1 MEFWGAVVESGEHLS
16 VVPAD
21 CRIIHISQVAVGES
35 KKDESVCLFIK
46 VNGKKFVI
54 GTLFTHKKPQLLCD
68 VVVDREFELSHNW
81 KNGKILVGR
90 YFWATKMSTA
100 AGKQTMKI
108 VEPEKDENSEDGDDD
123 NGVDDLVSEDD
134 EVETVEPVEE
144 DKAEESNDD
153 YSVYDADSE
162 FDKADPPMKEEGKN
176 EDGEETTEEP
186 LLDRIALFSKDDL
199 CCGIPNPNTQQPS
212 QVVEKFWKNEDFI
225 KGLRRQISH
234 YPFMATDL
242 MCYAAEF
249 IEESPEERIAR
260 INRNYSLKYFLNA
273 VHPRFRM
280 RSGSPQ
286 YFVWVLDYARCAYR
300 AVMNNTNERI

>member
-1 MEFWGAVVESGEHLS
+1 MEFWGAVVESGEYLS

-21 CRIIHISQVAVGES
+21 CRIIHISQRT
-35 KKDESVCLFIK
+35 F
-46 VNGKKFVI
+46 
-54 GTLFTHKKPQLLCD
+54 
-68 VVVDREFELSHNW
+68 
-81 KNGKILVGR
+81 
-90 YFWATKMSTA
+90 
-100 AGKQTMKI
+100 GKQTVKI
-108 VEPEKDENSEDGDDD
+108 VEPEKDESTEDGDDD
-123 NGVDDLVSEDD
+123 SGVDDLVSEDD

-144 DKAEESNDD
+144 DKVEESNDE

-162 FDKADPPMKEEGKN
+162 FDKADPPMEEGEN

-186 LLDRIALFSKDDL
+186 HLDRIGTFSKDFYIRRLSKRLAKNDELNRMANELLDFFGEDDL

-212 QVVEKFWKNEDFI
+212 EVVENFWKNEDFI

-249 IEESPEERIAR
+249 IEESPEERVAR
-260 INRNYSLKYFLNA
+260 INKNHSLKYFLNA

-280 RSGSPQ
+280 SPQ
-286 YFVWVLDYARCAYR
+286 YFVWVLDYTICAYR
-300 AVMNNTNERI
+300 AVTNNTNERI

>member
-1 MEFWGAVVESGEHLS
+1 
-16 VVPAD
+16 
-21 CRIIHISQVAVGES
+21 
-35 KKDESVCLFIK
+35 
-46 VNGKKFVI
+46 
-54 GTLFTHKKPQLLCD
+54 
-68 VVVDREFELSHNW
+68 
-81 KNGKILVGR
+81 
-90 YFWATKMSTA
+90 MSTA

-108 VEPEKDENSEDGDDD
+108 VEPEKDENTEDGEDDS
-123 NGVDDLVSEDD
+123 GVDDLVSEDD
-134 EVETVEPVEE
+134 EVETVEPIEE
-144 DKAEESNDD
+144 DKAEESDDD

-162 FDKADPPMKEEGKN
+162 FDKADPPMEEGKN
-176 EDGEETTEEP
+176 EDGEETTEES
-186 LLDRIALFSKDDL
+186 LLDRIALFSKDFYIRRLAKRLAKNDELNRMANELLDFLGEDDL

-212 QVVEKFWKNEDFI
+212 EVVENFWKNEDFI

-286 YFVWVLDYARCAYR
+286 HFVWVLDYARCAYQ
-300 AVMNNTNERI
+300 AVTNNTNERI